1 MTTTRES
8 APDAVTDAFVE
19 ANGLRIYY
27 RETGEGPP
35 LILVHGGLATGE
47 VMWSPTVVAD
57 LARSHRVLI
66 PDSRG
71 HGRTD
76 NPEGR
81 MRYDT
86 MADDVAAFS
95 AALGLDRPTIVGYS
109 DGAQVALEIGL
120 RHPEL
125 PRAMVIGGVVT
136 RPVEG
141 YLQALREMGFP
152 KSGAVDLPQVERAM
166 GGFYDTLR
174 TSHEH
179 ARDDD
184 DFARYLAE
192 ISALWYSV
200 PDYSDAQLARIDVPS
215 LVIVGDRD
223 GVSVDESMRL
233 YRLLPRGELAVV
245 PNAEHGAGGKP
256 VFWALVADF
265 LARHVPADAP
275 ASAS

>member
-1 MTTTRES
+1 MTDES
-8 APDAVTDAFVE
+8 ARPLVAEAFVE

-47 VMWSPTVVAD
+47 VMWSPAVVAD
-57 LARSHRVLI
+57 LARGRRVLI

-76 NPEGR
+76 NPDGR
-81 MRYDT
+81 MRYDQ

-95 AALGLDRPTIVGYS
+95 AALGLERPTIVGYS

-125 PRAMVIGGVVT
+125 AAAMVIGGVVT

-152 KSGAVDLPQVERAM
+152 EAGAVDLPRVEQSM
-166 GGFYDTLR
+166 GGFYETLR

-179 ARDDD
+179 ARSDA
-184 DFARYLAE
+184 DFRRYLAE

-200 PDYSDAQLARIDVPS
+200 PDYADAQLARIDVPS

-223 GVSVDESMRL
+223 GVSVDESLRL
-233 YRLLPRGELAVV
+233 YRLLPRGELAMV
-245 PNAEHGAGGKP
+245 PNAEHGAGGRP

-265 LARHVPADAP
+265 LARHVPADATP
-275 ASAS
+275 SAS

>member
-1 MTTTRES
+1 MTTANEPAQDS
-8 APDAVTDAFVE
+8 VTEAFAE

-47 VMWSPTVVAD
+47 VMWSPAVVAD
-57 LARSHRVLI
+57 LARAHRVLI

-76 NPEGR
+76 NPGGR
-81 MRYDT
+81 MRYDQ

-95 AALGLDRPTIVGYS
+95 AALGLDRPVIVGYS

-125 PRAMVIGGVVT
+125 AAAMVIGGVVT

-141 YLQALREMGFP
+141 YIEALREMGFP
-152 KSGAVDLPQVERAM
+152 ESGAVDLPQMEQAM
-166 GGFYDTLR
+166 GGFYETLR

-179 ARDDD
+179 ARSDD
-184 DFARYLAE
+184 DFRAYLGE

-223 GVSVDESMRL
+223 GVSVDESLRL

-245 PNAEHGAGGKP
+245 PRADHGAGEKP

-265 LARHVPADAP
+265 LARHANADSA

>member
-1 MTTTRES
+1 MTASES
-8 APDAVTDAFVE
+8 AQAAVTEAFVK

-47 VMWSPTVVAD
+47 VMWSPAVVAD
-57 LARSHRVLI
+57 LARGHRVLS

-76 NPEGR
+76 NPAGR
-81 MRYDT
+81 MRYDQ

-95 AALGLDRPTIVGYS
+95 AALGLERPVVVGYS

-120 RHPEL
+120 RHPQL
-125 PRAMVIGGVVT
+125 AAALVVGGVVT

-152 KSGAVDLPQVERAM
+152 ESGAVDLPQVERAM
-166 GGFYDTLR
+166 GGFYETLR

-179 ARDDD
+179 ARGDE
-184 DFARYLAE
+184 DFQRYLTE

-200 PDYSDAQLARIDVPS
+200 PDYADAELAGIGTPS

-245 PNAEHGAGGKP
+245 PNADHGAGGKP

-265 LARHVPADAP
+265 LARHAPADSP
-275 ASAS
+275 ESAS

>member
-1 MTTTRES
+1 LTATGES
-8 APDAVTDAFVE
+8 APVAVTEGYAE

-27 RETGEGPP
+27 REAGEGPP

-47 VMWSPTVVAD
+47 VMWSPRIVAE
-57 LARSHRVLI
+57 LAAGHRVLI

-76 NPEGR
+76 NPAGR
-81 MRYDT
+81 MRYDQ

-95 AALGLDRPTIVGYS
+95 AALGLERPVVIGYS

-125 PRAMVIGGVVT
+125 AVAMVIGGVVT

-152 KSGAVDLPQVERAM
+152 EPGAVDLPQVEQAM
-166 GGFYDTLR
+166 GDFYATLR

-179 ARDDD
+179 ARGDE
-184 DFARYLAE
+184 DFRRYLAE

-200 PDYSDAQLARIDVPS
+200 PDYTDAQLAGIGVPS

-223 GVSVDESMRL
+223 GVSVEESLRL

-245 PNAEHGAGGKP
+245 PNADHGAGDRK
-256 VFWALVADF
+256 VFWAAVADF
-265 LARHVPADAP
+265 LSRHVPRAP
-275 ASAS
+275 DASAA

>member
-1 MTTTRES
+1 MTTSES
-8 APDAVTDAFVE
+8 AGPAITEAFVK

-47 VMWSPTVVAD
+47 VMWSPAVVAD
-57 LARSHRVLI
+57 LARTHRVLI

-76 NPEGR
+76 NPGGR
-81 MRYDT
+81 MRYDQ

-95 AALGLDRPTIVGYS
+95 AALGLDRPVIVGYS
-109 DGAQVALEIGL
+109 DGAQAALEIGL

-125 PRAMVIGGVVT
+125 AAAMVIGGVVT

-141 YLQALREMGFP
+141 YIEALREMGFP
-152 KSGAVDLPQVERAM
+152 ESGAVDLPRMEQAM
-166 GGFYDTLR
+166 GGFYETLR

-179 ARDDD
+179 AGSDD
-184 DFARYLAE
+184 DFRAYLGE

-223 GVSVDESMRL
+223 GVSVDESLRL

-245 PNAEHGAGGKP
+245 PNGDHGAGGKP
-256 VFWALVADF
+256 VFWAIVADF
-265 LARHVPADAP
+265 LARHANADSA

>member
-1 MTTTRES
+1 MTTTSES
-8 APDAVTDAFVE
+8 VRTAISEAFVE
-19 ANGLRIYY
+19 ANGLRIFY

-47 VMWSPTVVAD
+47 VMWSPAVVAD

-76 NPEGR
+76 NPGGR
-81 MRYDT
+81 MRYDQ
-86 MADDVAAFS
+86 MADDVAVFS
-95 AALGLDRPTIVGYS
+95 AALGLERPTVVGYS

-125 PRAMVIGGVVT
+125 PAAMVIGGVVT

-152 KSGAVDLPQVERAM
+152 APGAVDLPQVERAM
-166 GGFYDTLR
+166 GGFYETLR

-179 ARDDD
+179 AREDE
-184 DFARYLAE
+184 DFRRYLAE

-223 GVSVDESMRL
+223 GVSVDESLRL

-245 PNAEHGAGGKP
+245 PHADHGAGEKK

-265 LARHVPADAP
+265 LARHVPADPP
-275 ASAS
+275 ASAP